1 MASSLSTPVI
11 FQKIG
16 NKSQFQN
23 VAVSSKSRIARVLA
37 TGIIGAFRG
46 SDLSMTR
53 RLGEVGPVEIGLWCL
68 NILIIDGCQRN
79 KFIKNLFIT
88 VYI

>member
-23 VAVSSKSRIARVLA
+23 VLVSSKSRIARVLA
-37 TGIIGAFRG
+37 TGIRGAFRG
-46 SDLSMTR
+46 SDLSLTR
-53 RLGEVGPVEIGLWCL
+53 RLGEVEPVLAYG
-68 NILIIDGCQRN
+68 
-79 KFIKNLFIT
+79 
-88 VYI
+88 V

>member
-23 VAVSSKSRIARVLA
+23 AVVSSKSRIARVSA
-37 TGIIGAFRG
+37 TGIGGTFRG
-46 SDLSMTR
+46 SDLSQTR
-53 RLGEVGPVEIGLWCL
+53 RLGEVGPVETGLWCI
-68 NILIIDGCQRN
+68 NILIIDGVST
-79 KFIKNLFIT
+79 K
-88 VYI
+88 

>member
-23 VAVSSKSRIARVLA
+23 VAVSSKSRIARVSA
-37 TGIIGAFRG
+37 TGGAFRG
-46 SDLSMTR
+46 SDLSLTR
-53 RLGEVGPVEIGLWCL
+53 RLGEVGPVEIGLWCIS
-68 NILIIDGCQRN
+68 ILIIDGCQRN
-79 KFIKNLFIT
+79 KFTKICSS
-88 VYI
+88 